1 MNQSTYHAVYRD
13 GATYAV
19 VYDAKEHK
27 TYLATTDG
35 RRMPVPYYLGTAEFV
50 RYGFDYVPPK
60 GLRGCDWWTNV
71 NLLHAHLALLTP
83 PAKRTSPTPI
93 PESREDLRVHVETG
107 GDWFRVLQEAGA
119 KATTQF
125 RNSRQGARQQALQE
139 LNQPHTARARA
150 ERRLNE
156 EHARQMRPRGGG
168 QFIVKT
174 SGE

>member
-1 MNQSTYHAVYRD
+1 MNQSTYHALYSD

-83 PAKRTSPTPI
+83 PAKPTSPTPI

-107 GDWFRVLQEAGA
+107 GDSFRVLQEAGA

-156 EHARQMRPRGGG
+156 EHARQMRPRGKGS
-168 QFIVKT
+168 FIVK
-174 SGE
+174 GE

>member
-1 MNQSTYHAVYRD
+1 MNQSTYHALYSD
-13 GATYAV
+13 GRTYAV

-83 PAKRTSPTPI
+83 PAKPTSPTPI
-93 PESREDLRVHVETG
+93 PEPEDLRVHVETG
-107 GDWFRVLQEAGA
+107 SGFRGLQEAGA
-119 KATTQF
+119 RATTEY
-125 RNSRQGARQQALQE
+125 RDSRQQARRQALQE

-156 EHARQMRPRGGG
+156 EHARQMRPRGKGS
-168 QFIVKT
+168 FIVK
-174 SGE
+174 GE

>member
-1 MNQSTYHAVYRD
+1 MNQSTYHALYSD

-19 VYDAKEHK
+19 VYDAKERQ

-35 RRMPVPYYLGTAEFV
+35 GFMSVPYYLGTAEFV
-50 RYGFDYVPPK
+50 RYGYEYVPPK

-71 NLLHAHLALLTP
+71 SLLNAQLALLTP
-83 PAKRTSPTPI
+83 PAKPAAPTPI
-93 PESREDLRVHVETG
+93 PESREDLRVHVGTG
-107 GDWFRVLQEAGA
+107 DSFRVLQEAGA

-125 RNSRQGARQQALQE
+125 RDTRQRARQQALQE